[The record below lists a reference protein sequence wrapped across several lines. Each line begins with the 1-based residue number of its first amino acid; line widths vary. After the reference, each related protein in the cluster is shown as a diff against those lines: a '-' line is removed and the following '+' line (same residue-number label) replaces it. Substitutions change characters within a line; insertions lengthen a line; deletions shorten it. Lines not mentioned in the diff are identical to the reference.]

1 MADPHTTHS
10 GPVRSPTPLSSV
22 RWPPAVVP
30 APVLLRERDH
40 PLFNALVNAVF
51 EVRLAAT
58 FIQQILD
65 SPVLDRR
72 FIPLKG
78 IATEAHHLTGL

>member
-10 GPVRSPTPLSSV
+10 ARCDHEPLFPQFVGHPLLSQ
-22 RWPPAVVP
+22 RR
-30 APVLLRERDH
+30 VLLRERDH

-51 EVRLAAT
+51 EVRLAVT

-65 SPVLDRR
+65 SPFLDRR